1 MSNNNDNGGAILII
15 AIVVTMATFMVAL
28 AFVILTSLS
37 IALTGFCLSA
47 WNKPIRLFGHT
58 ITPQQAREFVARGV
72 LGAVLV
78 PCFAL
83 FAYGFFGFRISSD
96 YWLFL
101 PLGGY
106 AFGSLVIGYEIEK
119 ARAEAA
125 QQDAA
130 MQALLPPEQPTRP
143 VRTIEAKPFI
153 THVSDDE
160 AKPQPQ
166 PEPFRFATWD
176 DEEELRK

>member
-15 AIVVTMATFMVAL
+15 AIVVTMATFMVA
-28 AFVILTSLS
+28 FVFAILTFLS
-37 IALTGFCLSA
+37 IAVTGICLSA
-47 WNKPIRLFGHT
+47 WNKPVTFFGHT
-58 ITPQQAREFVARGV
+58 ITPQEAREFVGRGL
-72 LGAVLV
+72 LGAILV

-83 FAYGFFGFRISSD
+83 FASGLFGFRINPD

-119 ARAEAA
+119 AKAQAA
-125 QQDAA
+125 QQEAA
-130 MQALLPPEQPTRP
+130 MQALLPPAQPARP
-143 VRTIEAKPFI
+143 VRTIEAKPFMPPVP
-153 THVSDDE
+153 TE
-160 AKPQPQ
+160 EMPPEPQ
-166 PEPFRFATWD
+166 PEPFRFASWD

>member
-1 MSNNNDNGGAILII
+1 MSNNNDNGGAIMVFAVFI
-15 AIVVTMATFMVAL
+15 TMATFMVAL
-28 AFVILTSLS
+28 VFAILTFLS
-37 IALTGFCLSA
+37 IAATGICLSA
-47 WNKPIRLFGHT
+47 WNKPVRFFGHT

-72 LGAVLV
+72 LGAILV

-83 FAYGFFGFRISSD
+83 FASGLFGFRINPD

-125 QQDAA
+125 QQAAA
-130 MQALLPPEQPTRP
+130 MQALLPPEQPARP

-153 THVSDDE
+153 TPVSDE
-160 AKPQPQ
+160 ESQPQPQ